1 MIPDAAGLKSPRG
14 VVLQFSIN
22 FYRFATP
29 RGASAD
35 LFRVLVYVHTN
46 IQVPKIPAAALTVGR
61 VQEDSI

>member
-1 MIPDAAGLKSPRG
+1 MMQRLFHRYISKLFCS
-14 VVLQFSIN
+14 FSIN

-46 IQVPKIPAAALTVGR
+46 IQVPKIPAAVLTVGR